1 MWLGAGHLLQQV
13 DISVI
18 PVLSST
24 VKVVQS
30 PLDFALILVSQL
42 SLSDHTAALCRVVF
56 YRAA

>member
-30 PLDFALILVSQL
+30 PRDFGVILASQL
-42 SLSDHTAALCRVVF
+42 SLSEHTAALCRVGF
-56 YRAA
+56 YLAA